1 MDVKEQGQEWEGR
14 RGKNRAVAIGLVIF
28 VLLVFVTTLVRMKGG
43 TA

>member
-1 MDVKEQGQEWEGR
+1 MNERGKEWEGR

-28 VLLVFVTTLVRMKGG
+28 VLLVFVTTMVRLKGG